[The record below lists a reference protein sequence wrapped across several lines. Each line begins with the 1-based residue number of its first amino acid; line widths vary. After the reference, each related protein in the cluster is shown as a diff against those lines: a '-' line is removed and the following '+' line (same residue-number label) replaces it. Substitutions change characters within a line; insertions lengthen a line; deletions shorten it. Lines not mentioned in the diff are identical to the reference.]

1 MNYRTLIINTAKYLA
16 IFFCL
21 NFVLAF
27 LLEYVKNDTS
37 FAEFFP
43 TFTFGFIFI
52 VMAVIVAIYRT
63 KKEENE

>member
-1 MNYRTLIINTAKYLA
+1 MKFKTLVINTAKYLA

-21 NFVLAF
+21 NFFLAF

-37 FAEFFP
+37 FTEFYP

-52 VMAVIVAIYRT
+52 LMAIIVAIYRT